1 MPETGVKLHRRVDV
15 QAHRPVRR
23 LAGALGSFD
32 MRDGSN
38 EALETL
44 RLRLVPSTAGEHAA
58 ELAVRDTTISVVHD
72 GNLWPHRER
81 EATRAE
87 VYDCPLARAETLDR
101 THDPAAP

>member
-1 MPETGVKLHRRVDV
+1 MPKTGLEVHRGVDV
-15 QAHRPVRR
+15 HAHRPVGR

-38 EALETL
+38 EALEAL

-58 ELAVRDTTISVVHD
+58 ELAVRDTTISVVPD
-72 GNLWPHRER
+72 ENLWPHRER

-87 VYDCPLARAETLDR
+87 LHDCPLARAETLDR